1 MVKKVYIKKIL
12 SDEKVKLLEGKWI
25 DNSYIKKNGLINT
38 DSDIILKENGKETVI
53 AKFRKNAISNKSC
66 DLGWDNYRKAATP
79 SRGRGASAGPIDVN
93 NTYWKK
99 RIPVKTSKWSTGY
112 IVKGK
117 LSKMKVNNQVASNV
131 LGYYEGTA
139 FMGLPPRMTNY
150 TRTKFDNFQK
160 GLPFIQ
166 EMSNQYK
173 NLVPQVYKKQYSRAS
188 KRDYLR
194 IPDTSFS
201 SVTVNR
207 NFRTALHVD
216 AGNFNGGMAVM
227 TVLERGKYSG
237 GYTVF
242 PQYGI
247 GFDVR
252 HGDLLVMENC
262 NTWHANTAITE
273 SKSQQKYNEKMKD
286 IFNDNP
292 EVGTAGLDKKYTR
305 LTFVCYLREKLLDC
319 PKSSK
324 NNQYILK
331 YANQNKNTKKNKIRK
346 NKRFT
351 KKQKKYI

>member
-1 MVKKVYIKKIL
+1 MVKKVYIKKL
-12 SDEKVKLLEGKWI
+12 FSDEKIKNLEGKWI
-25 DNSYIKKNGLINT
+25 DESYIKKGNLINT
-38 DSDIILKENGKETVI
+38 DSDIILKENGKETII
-53 AKFRKNAISNKSC
+53 AKFRKNAINQDLC
-66 DLGWDNYRKAATP
+66 ELGWNNYKNAATP

-112 IVKGK
+112 IVNGK

-131 LGYYEGTA
+131 LGYYEGTP
-139 FMGLPPRMTNY
+139 FMNLPPRMTNY
-150 TRTKFDNFQK
+150 TRTKFDKFQK

-166 EMSNQYK
+166 KMNQKYK
-173 NLVPQVYKKQYSRAS
+173 DLVPQVYNKQYSRAS
-188 KRDYLR
+188 KRNYLK
-194 IPDTSFS
+194 IPDTAFS

-216 AGNFNGGMAVM
+216 SGNFNGGMAVM

-252 HGDLLVMENC
+252 HGDVLVMENC
-262 NTWHANTAITE
+262 NTWHANTEIKE
-273 SKSQQKYNEKMKD
+273 NKSEKMYNSKMED
-286 IFNDNP
+286 IFNDNA

-319 PKSSK
+319 SKSYK
-324 NNQYILK
+324 NNKYILK
-331 YANQNKNTKKNKIRK
+331 YNTENKITQKKKIK
-346 NKRFT
+346 NKRKT
-351 KKQKKYI
+351 TIKQKKKN